1 MTGSTD
7 PLWNLVNAA
16 FLTLDHTNPNMTTSC
31 WLCYDVRPPFYEA
44 IGLNV
49 TYNISTSENPT
60 QCSWGDHERGLTI
73 QQVSSQGTCL
83 GKVPAEKQDLCATI
97 DNNPAWGDGIKW
109 VIPKGNGCWVC
120 SQSGLTPC
128 LSTNVF
134 NDSKEFCVLVTVLPH
149 IIYHSKDS
157 LYSYRSI
164 KTGERKKREPISAIT
179 IATLLSLGVARAGDS
194 IASLA
199 TQHSG
204 MSSLRTAI
212 DEDIERIEASIS
224 HLEKSLTSLSEV
236 VLQNRRG
243 LDLLFLQQR
252 GLCAALGEKCCFYA
266 DHSGVVRE
274 SMSKARE
281 GLTKRKRKRE
291 AQEDWFEAWFN
302 RFPWFT
308 TLVSTLVGPL
318 IILLLILAFSPY
330 MPNKLVTFVKD
341 RVSTVQLIVLRQQ
354 CERLPSPENVH
365 ACHPNEHASSL

>member
-1 MTGSTD
+1 
-7 PLWNLVNAA
+7 
-16 FLTLDHTNPNMTTSC
+16 
-31 WLCYDVRPPFYEA
+31 
-44 IGLNV
+44 
-49 TYNISTSENPT
+49 
-60 QCSWGDHERGLTI
+60 
-73 QQVSSQGTCL
+73 
-83 GKVPAEKQDLCATI
+83 
-97 DNNPAWGDGIKW
+97 
-109 VIPKGNGCWVC
+109 
-120 SQSGLTPC
+120 
-128 LSTNVF
+128 
-134 NDSKEFCVLVTVLPH
+134 VLPC
-149 IIYHSKDS
+149 IIYHSEER
-157 LYSYRSI
+157 LYSYWSI
-164 KTGERKKREPISAIT
+164 RTGERKKRESISAIT
-179 IATLLSLGVARAGDS
+179 IATLLSLGVAGAGTD

-204 MSSLRTAI
+204 MSSLHAAI